1 MTRQRFFDRELTD
14 GRDAT
19 MHSAFDRAHRVLR
32 KTTEQCLLAAFA
44 LMLRAARI
52 SRIFPSEVATFIFG
66 RNLFALGGIAGLLR
80 RGLLGLARRLIL
92 PLALLFGPRS

>member
-1 MTRQRFFDRELTD
+1 MTRQRFFDRELAD
-14 GRDAT
+14 GQDVRT
-19 MHSAFDRAHRVLR
+19 RSPFDRAHRVLR
-32 KTTEQCLLAAFA
+32 DTTEQCLLAALA
-44 LMLRAARI
+44 LMLLAAKI

-80 RGLLGLARRLIL
+80 CGLLGLARRLIL